1 MQFKPQKRLKKVK
14 VKFKPQ
20 KRLKKV
26 KVKFKPQKRLKKVK
40 FKPELRASAVA
51 SLSVAGSAVPPPTPP
66 RDYASSGVTRTTIS
80 LPYRYR
86 HSSSWNSSRVLPPQS
101 GLSDLVLFPAVPLVC
116 SRTRLPHRDELFTKK
131 RRPTARSLP
140 TPRPSLRL
148 LHAGREAEV
157 SVLKTPQRSEKLLLG
172 IT

>member
-1 MQFKPQKRLKKVK
+1 MK

-26 KVKFKPQKRLKKVK
+26 KVKFKPEKRLKKVK

-80 LPYRYR
+80 LPYRYH

-101 GLSDLVLFPAVPLVC
+101 DYLTPCFFSSGAPGLQPYTLAPQGRAVHQEEATYCEIPAH
-116 SRTRLPHRDELFTKK
+116 TQTKPEAPPRRK
-131 RRPTARSLP
+131 RSG
-140 TPRPSLRL
+140 S
-148 LHAGREAEV
+148 V
-157 SVLKTPQRSEKLLLG
+157 SVENTSEV
-172 IT
+172 